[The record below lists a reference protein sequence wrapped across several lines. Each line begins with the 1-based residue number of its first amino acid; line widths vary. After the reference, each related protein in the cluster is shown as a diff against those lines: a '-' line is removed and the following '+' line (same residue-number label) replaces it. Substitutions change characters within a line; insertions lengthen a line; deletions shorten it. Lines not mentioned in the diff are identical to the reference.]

1 MAIPFDLTKKD
12 DRSRL
17 IELTFS
23 SENKRRKT
31 MSLRQTEIYNDR
43 LLQAVYERIAARF
56 SEETAMTMPIVAS
69 INLAKRIVDQEA
81 SIYKHPPER
90 EYEGLSE
97 QQSEILDI
105 MREEMGFN
113 AKMMQSNR
121 SFKLQN
127 QNHVMIIPK
136 DGKLIM
142 RVLRNHHI
150 DKIDDMDDP
159 EQAGGYIISGF
170 NKDYIIQNRRSDTN
184 RGSGFRG
191 RFDQWIDVSYDSQN
205 SDIGDPEDYKI
216 PEQMVVWTNEYNFIM
231 DKNGNI
237 VSGEEIE
244 SPIPGMMPIVDIS
257 IEKDFEYWV
266 RQGDAVGEFTIEY
279 NVLMSDIHH
288 IVQNQGYAQAYLIA
302 KDDQMPTEL
311 VVGPNRVLRLPVDDS
326 EVRPEF
332 GFANPGSD
340 ISGAIQFTNEF
351 LLNFLTSRGLDPD
364 TIATNNSSGQ
374 MSSSGIQEFLR
385 MIKRFEA
392 SRSDYDIYK
401 KAERELFNVM
411 KAWHNAAQGNPELLD
426 PKFVGATMPEDASC
440 QVVFSG
446 PEMVQTEAEK
456 LEVVSKK
463 IEMGLLSR
471 IEAIELTR
479 DVSRER
485 AMEIAEEIDGE
496 QMGFSEPVV
505 NDPRETQERLNEET
519 EIEEE

>member
-23 SENKRRKT
+23 SENRRRKA
-31 MSLRQTEIYNDR
+31 MSLKQTEIYNDR

-81 SIYKHPPER
+81 SLYRHPPTR

-97 QQSEILDI
+97 QQMEILEI

-142 RVLRNHHI
+142 RTLRNHHL

-159 EQAGGYIISGF
+159 EIAGGYIISSF
-170 NKDYIIQNRRSDTN
+170 DKDYLIENVRKDTN

-191 RFDQWIDVSYDSQN
+191 RYDQWTDITYDAQN
-205 SDIGDPEDYKI
+205 SGIGDPEDYKI
-216 PEQMVVWTNEYNFIM
+216 PDKMVVWTPEYNFIM

-237 VSGEEIE
+237 ISGEEIE

-266 RQGDAVGEFTIEY
+266 RQGDAVGEFTVEY

-288 IVQNQGYAQAYLIA
+288 IVQNQGYAQAYLVA

-311 VVGPNRVLRLPVDDS
+311 VIGPNRVLRLPMDDP
-326 EVRPEF
+326 EMRPEF

-364 TIATNNSSGQ
+364 TIATNSTGASMSTSGV
-374 MSSSGIQEFLR
+374 QEFLR

-392 SRSDYDIYK
+392 SQADYDVYK
-401 KAERELFNVM
+401 KAEAQLFKIM
-411 KAWHNAAQGNPELLD
+411 KAWHNAAIGNPELLD
-426 PKFVGATMPEDASC
+426 PKYVGARMGDDVSC
-440 QVVFSG
+440 QVMFSG
-446 PEMVQTEAEK
+446 PEMIQTEREK
-456 LEVVSKK
+456 LEVIEKK

-471 IEAIELTR
+471 VEAIEYVR
-479 DVSRER
+479 DVSKER
-485 AMEIAEEIDGE
+485 AKEIAEEIDGE
-496 QMGFSEPVV
+496 ELGSQPQPFFNQG
-505 NDPRETQERLNEET
+505 QEDG
-519 EIEEE
+519 